1 MKRPRNNLFCL
12 VTINFWSCYCLRFE
26 FLRLKKLTPI
36 METQVVT
43 VSVFFKNKIL
53 EVRTIFEAIS
63 KQNKCKF
70 LWWPNKKLIFRGL
83 FISKFNFNPQ
93 LTLPWNSPAGLH
105 IKRERIS
112 RIVIKI
118 RFASTLCMNGHQIYK
133 VSIVSEHS

>member
-1 MKRPRNNLFCL
+1 MRVLFASVRSSSFIFSLLNGNENVFSFAANLIKQNLDMKRPQNNPFCL

-43 VSVFFKNKIL
+43 VSVFLKNKIL

-70 LWWPNKKLIFRGL
+70 LWLPNKKLIFRGL
-83 FISKFNFNPQ
+83 FISKFNFICYNARYIP
-93 LTLPWNSPAGLH
+93 
-105 IKRERIS
+105 
-112 RIVIKI
+112 V
-118 RFASTLCMNGHQIYK
+118 F
-133 VSIVSEHS
+133 